1 MPQRYYIFLKHK
13 NILGLFFADDVFFVV
28 FDKFLI
34 Q

>member
-13 NILGLFFADDVFFVV
+13 NILMLFFADDVIFLFFV
-28 FDKFLI
+28 KFLI